1 MSGPMANGDA
11 NDSVWETFRDTIR
24 TLYLVEGHSLEEV
37 ISEMTTKYLFTAS
50 KTQFE
55 LHFKKWDFRKNLT
68 KDEWI
73 TLTDKIKKRKR
84 DDKESEV
91 CVYQLPMDPKKVKK
105 AISRYGSTSTMH
117 FQAPS
122 PRTPEGITIR
132 TPLPAPATL
141 PPGRTSPSHVVSTP
155 MRADYPTA
163 LVNSLPFMQFKSV
176 VNIEAQLE
184 ISKKSANLG
193 PAANPHASSPG
204 SDSAT
209 SVAKSADFQAS
220 IVDHFQKG
228 ADGEDLSNSFS
239 QNLKALVPENVSS
252 SHANLPMTVSQHP
265 SSAAVNFLNLSLFML
280 SNKFLGP
287 DSDISTKVYHW
298 IKRRSDVGLLEY
310 LLSIGGP
317 TAEALAEQLFSLAI
331 EEDDARTV
339 KKILDSGLDC
349 KELRCSSTRWS
360 TTPLQRACQ
369 LRSLEVVRV
378 LLNAGA
384 DVNSS
389 PSGPYS
395 PLSCAVNTDQY
406 GQIDSVDIELVQVLL
421 RAGAKVN
428 PSPNESPLLQAAAN
442 CHVELVTV
450 LLSAGADPK
459 FSVEDCGDTP
469 LICAVASE
477 GSISDIVSIV
487 RHLLK
492 AGADVHA
499 ATDYDNEVLTV
510 LQHALYQSNV
520 GLIQVLLEG
529 GAHITESTLIDAVN
543 ARKSNIVKLFL
554 SSGARVTQKV
564 IEVAASNAESEIFWL
579 LLDSV
584 DDGTKESSRSGA
596 LTQAICYG
604 KKDLIDALSA
614 SGVKLRSTSQLTA
627 AIEAAAARGDISVL
641 RLLLND
647 DSTYRASAVKSL
659 GCSLS
664 RAIANGRSD
673 ITEMLDSHV
682 VWDPLAVDDGNIDDQ
697 WFGDWMHMG

>member
-1 MSGPMANGDA
+1 MRLSAPDGP
-11 NDSVWETFRDTIR
+11 
-24 TLYLVEGHSLEEV
+24 
-37 ISEMTTKYLFTAS
+37 
-50 KTQFE
+50 
-55 LHFKKWDFRKNLT
+55 
-68 KDEWI
+68 
-73 TLTDKIKKRKR
+73 
-84 DDKESEV
+84 KESQESDFTLWI
-91 CVYQLPMDPKKVKK
+91 YLDHAFP
-105 AISRYGSTSTMH
+105 RYFHTNSSEHWIIAHSKNSTIATYTGGYYDSYTVTGACHFAPREDLTITCRLHTDAGGLSDCSGEFSSLHAVQIGSQHRRYDRPVIMQGVVARWELSTKM
-117 FQAPS
+117 AC
-122 PRTPEGITIR
+122 
-132 TPLPAPATL
+132 LPA
-141 PPGRTSPSHVVSTP
+141 SPN
-155 MRADYPTA
+155 D
-163 LVNSLPFMQFKSV
+163 L
-176 VNIEAQLE
+176 AQLE